1 MASFMAPLSNYTYA
15 ALRIV
20 TGLLFM
26 FHGSQKLLGWPVP
39 PMEGMPPFI
48 TYIAGPIE
56 LIGGALVMV
65 GLMTRWAAFFCSG
78 LMAAA
83 YWMAH
88 GSKALYPMLNGGE
101 LASCSASR
109 LYISCTVRDLEPG
122 RDARTAERSR
132 DRRRKRSDL
141 NGRPTC
147 VVG

>member
-15 ALRIV
+15 VLRIV

-39 PMEGMPPFI
+39 PMDGMPPFI

-56 LIGGALVMV
+56 LIGGALVMI

-88 GSKALYPMLNGGE
+88 GTKAMYPMLNGGE
-101 LASCSASR
+101 LAIVFCFAF
-109 LYISCTVRDLEPG
+109 LYISSHGPG
-122 RDARTAERSR
+122 IWSLDATRGTR
-132 DRRRKRSDL
+132 
-141 NGRPTC
+141 
-147 VVG
+147 

>member
-1 MASFMAPLSNYTYA
+1 MASFMAPLNNYTYA
-15 ALRIV
+15 VLRIV

-39 PMEGMPPFI
+39 PMDGMPPFI

-65 GLMTRWAAFFCSG
+65 GLMTRWAAFVCSG

-88 GSKALYPMLNGGE
+88 GTQGAVS
-101 LASCSASR
+101 
-109 LYISCTVRDLEPG
+109 D
-122 RDARTAERSR
+122 AERRRTR
-132 DRRRKRSDL
+132 DRVLLRVPVHLVAWSRASGASTRCEAT
-141 NGRPTC
+141 R
-147 VVG
+147 